1 MMDMIE
7 QLEKVQSHLNQVG
20 DELSGLSS
28 TINANSDVVAKTE
41 AIVKQYEEYRIVMPQ
56 QKIDALTAIVRIAKA
71 LNVLRAGDNISLEPD
86 SDFVTREGFVR
97 VGSSEREQWE
107 KVRLNVEEIVDGK
120 KAHLKKDD
128 LWRITSLLI
137 CSAITARLR
146 KMEKDSQESKRNLKD
161 VLDSLKE
168 IRSLG
173 FAQ

>member
-20 DELSGLSS
+20 DELSGLSA
-28 TINANSDVVAKTE
+28 TMVANPEIIVKMQ
-41 AIVKQYEEYRIVMPQ
+41 AITKQYEEYRIAMRQ
-56 QKIDALTAIVRIAKA
+56 RKIEALTAIIHIAKA

-97 VGSSEREQWE
+97 IGSSGREQWE
-107 KVRLNVEEIVDGK
+107 KVRLSVEEIVDGK

-146 KMEKDSQESKRNLKD
+146 KMEKDSQESKGNLKD
-161 VLDSLKE
+161 VLGTLQE
-168 IRSLG
+168 IRG
-173 FAQ
+173 IVFA